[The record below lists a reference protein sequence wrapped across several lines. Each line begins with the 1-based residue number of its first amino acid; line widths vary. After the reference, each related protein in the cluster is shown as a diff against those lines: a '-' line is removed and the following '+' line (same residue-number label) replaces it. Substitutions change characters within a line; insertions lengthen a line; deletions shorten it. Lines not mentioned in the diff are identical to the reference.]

1 MSFDV
6 NWPIDW
12 YLSQYIFNIDFSF
25 PSILSKLY
33 SSKNCFP
40 NCEYFG
46 KNVGRKKFYIGF
58 NVQYMKRNLRV
69 GGGRGVCFF
78 GGFFWFVFVW
88 GFFWTFGVFLQL
100 LNEMKTRLGFEMG

>member
-69 GGGRGVCFF
+69 GGGGVFVSL
-78 GGFFWFVFVW
+78 GGFFGLFL
-88 GFFWTFGVFLQL
+88 FGVFLGL
-100 LNEMKTRLGFEMG
+100 LGFFCSC